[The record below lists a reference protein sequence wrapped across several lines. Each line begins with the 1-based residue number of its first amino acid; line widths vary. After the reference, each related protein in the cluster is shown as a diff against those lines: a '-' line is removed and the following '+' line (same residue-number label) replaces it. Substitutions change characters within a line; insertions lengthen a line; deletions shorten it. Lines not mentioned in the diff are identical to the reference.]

1 MKHINTTDSLF
12 YAMYDSY
19 DSHKGQAKPSET
31 VSVNHK
37 MTH

>member
-1 MKHINTTDSLF
+1 MIPGL
-12 YAMYDSY
+12 YVVYDSY